1 LLTSWKLAPAL
12 AAGCTIVVK
21 PSEHTSVSM
30 LEFCKLIEEAEFPKG
45 VVNVVTGFG
54 NEVGEPLVAHPKV
67 SKIAF
72 TGGEM
77 EGL

>member
-1 LLTSWKLAPAL
+1 
-12 AAGCTIVVK
+12 VVK

-77 EGL
+77 GGQKVYELRSQGT